1 MESWKTVTPDLVL
14 ALLEYCDGWNV
25 LDSSLLKEE
34 GFPEQL
40 VDRVTEEHR
49 SKQNG
54 KAAVLGVDCSKV
66 DSLKGVFCLDLLYN
80 IAKDLE
86 LSSAMTKA
94 KNKLCQEEQAKILV
108 GSITKYYSKLE

>member
-1 MESWKTVTPDLVL
+1 MESWKTVNPDLVL

-25 LDSSLLKEE
+25 LDATLLKAE

-54 KAAVLGVDCSKV
+54 KAAVLDEDCRKV
-66 DSLKGVFCLDLLYN
+66 ESLKGVFCLDLLYD
-80 IAKDLE
+80 IANDLE
-86 LSSAMTKA
+86 LLSAITKS
-94 KNKLCQEEQAKILV
+94 KNRLCQEEQAKILV
-108 GSITKYYSKLE
+108 GSITKYYSKSE